1 MKKLALGALFVG
13 LLAACGGGSDKTKIK
28 VVDSGDDDAI
38 GQCSPLTQAGC
49 ATGEKCTWI
58 IDATTPM
65 YVGHI
70 GCEAAGTAAIGAACT
85 FGAAG
90 ATGFDNCVGGAVC
103 SAFGTPGTNGTC
115 KQICDNQGGM
125 PMCDASHV
133 CVQYARL
140 FSTGPTSPA
149 AAGVCDVAC
158 DPLADNDFDGSG
170 SALTRTGTVCGSAT
184 VGCYGYPSFG
194 TPPACV
200 AAGTICSRSFPAAH
214 RCRSYRR
221 ARPAAT
227 TC

>member
-13 LLAACGGGSDKTKIK
+13 LLAACGGGSDSKKINI
-28 VVDSGDDDAI
+28 VDSSVDGT
-38 GQCSPLTQAGC
+38 GPMTCNPLTQAGC
-49 ATGEKCTWI
+49 NTGEKCTWI

-70 GCEAAGTAAIGAACT
+70 GCEAAGTAAIGQACT

-140 FSTGPTSPA
+140 FSTA
-149 AAGVCDVAC
+149 AYKQTAAC
-158 DPLADNDFDGSG
+158 
-170 SALTRTGTVCGSAT
+170 REAT
-184 VGCYGYPSFG
+184 
-194 TPPACV
+194 
-200 AAGTICSRSFPAAH
+200 IAH
-214 RCRSYRR
+214 G
-221 ARPAAT
+221 
-227 TC
+227 